1 MQVAEAHSQD
11 MVNRNFFSHINP
23 DGLDPG
29 DRLDQ
34 AGYQASTW
42 GETIGAG
49 YTTPTAMFNGWMNSA
64 DHRTILLSPT
74 FTEIGLGYV
83 AGGAYGHYWTA
94 VFAKP
99 Q

>member
-1 MQVAEAHSQD
+1 
-11 MVNRNFFSHINP
+11 
-23 DGLDPG
+23 
-29 DRLDQ
+29 
-34 AGYQASTW
+34 
-42 GETIGAG
+42 
-49 YTTPTAMFNGWMNSA
+49 MFNGWMNSA

-74 FTEIGLGYV
+74 FMEIGLGYV